1 MSDVCA
7 TLSFVQRFPYPT
19 SGPCVSD
26 TNDEED
32 HDDRGEV
39 PKTIETID
47 VGVYSDANCDGK
59 WEKCLDDGISHS
71 VY

>member
-7 TLSFVQRFPYPT
+7 TLCFVQRFPYPT

-26 TNDEED
+26 TNDEE
-32 HDDRGEV
+32 E
-39 PKTIETID
+39 TIETID

-59 WEKCLDDGISHS
+59 WGKCLDGGISHS